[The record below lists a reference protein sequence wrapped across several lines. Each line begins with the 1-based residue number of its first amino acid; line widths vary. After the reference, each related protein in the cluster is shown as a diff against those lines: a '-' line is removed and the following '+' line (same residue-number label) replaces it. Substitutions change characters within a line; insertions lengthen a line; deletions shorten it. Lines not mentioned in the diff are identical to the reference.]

1 MPPLLIAA
9 TTPDDPGFLALRSE
23 SLAQHF
29 NMLRRLAE
37 NWQSGKNRFNAPGET
52 LLGAFVNH
60 QLVGVCGIN
69 SDPFSPQPR
78 AGRIRHLYISER
90 YREGKVIVRVRD
102 IERLLA
108 VVGRDRGL
116 VTRDDRVL
124 REAEALVKKLGV
136 PVSYEP
142 TSQAFYQPGLDR
154 ITVPERSQYKDSVKD
169 GVVVYSAAAKH
180 YSVLLHECCHAT
192 GHESRLKRMMSGAM
206 GSPEIGRGVV

>member
-9 TTPDDPGFLALRSE
+9 TTPDAPGFAALRIE
-23 SLAQHF
+23 SLEQHF

-90 YREGKVIVRVRD
+90 YRRRGIGQQLLVSVITHSSAWFD
-102 IERLLA
+102 FLNTHAPAQAWPFYERLGFRPVYDEPRNA
-108 VVGRDRGL
+108 QKEEESPAAGHKPQNVWIVDE
-116 VTRDDRVL
+116 DHKHHYQ
-124 REAEALVKKLGV
+124 ECQICHEKLIV
-136 PVSYEP
+136 
-142 TSQAFYQPGLDR
+142 QP
-154 ITVPERSQYKDSVKD
+154 
-169 GVVVYSAAAKH
+169 AAAA
-180 YSVLLHECCHAT
+180 C
-192 GHESRLKRMMSGAM
+192 
-206 GSPEIGRGVV
+206 